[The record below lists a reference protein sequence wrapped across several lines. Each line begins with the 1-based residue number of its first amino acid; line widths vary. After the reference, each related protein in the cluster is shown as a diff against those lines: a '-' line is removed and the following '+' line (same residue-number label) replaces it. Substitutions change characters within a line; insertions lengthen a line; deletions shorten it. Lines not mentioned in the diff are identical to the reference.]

1 MLGFVEETIAAF
13 EDRAIHSFL
22 SEGPTAV
29 IL

>member
-1 MLGFVEETIAAF
+1 MLGFVKETIAAL

-22 SEGPTAV
+22 SEGSAAV